1 MIRNPKKPIFSGAGG
16 CANDKQSQELELSG
30 RYFGQKPKKHIILRP
45 FRQPND
51 TQSEKAYHFMSGK
64 PCK

>member
-1 MIRNPKKPIFSGAGG
+1 M
-16 CANDKQSQELELSG
+16 ELSG
-30 RYFGQKPKKHIILRP
+30 ADFNQKPKKHIILRP

-64 PCK
+64 PRK

>member
-1 MIRNPKKPIFSGAGG
+1 M
-16 CANDKQSQELELSG
+16 QSRELELSG
-30 RYFGQKPKKHIILRP
+30 PHFAQKQKKHIILKP

-64 PCK
+64 PRK